1 MDVLVPSPL
10 IFWGTDFHGVPPLT
24 DNTAKTSVGEDS
36 VKIRTAVAQQS
47 CKKHKNNTE
56 WPLKYKTSPPL
67 AASGTVKI
75 AAKSLCNV
83 MI

>member
-1 MDVLVPSPL
+1 MAESEFSLKNGRFGSPPL

-47 CKKHKNNTE
+47 CKKTQE
-56 WPLKYKTSPPL
+56 
-67 AASGTVKI
+67 
-75 AAKSLCNV
+75 
-83 MI
+83 